1 MEINETQEAFLQKQ
15 NELRK
20 GIDLTNGFDPTTLKL
35 TDWESHVPIPTRLAD
50 LETHVARETEL
61 KARSGEE

>member
-1 MEINETQEAFLQKQ
+1 MEINEMQEAFLQKQ

-35 TDWESHVPIPTRLAD
+35 VAGVDLAYWKEGEDEWAVCCTRA
-50 LETHVARETEL
+50 TWA
-61 KARSGEE
+61 